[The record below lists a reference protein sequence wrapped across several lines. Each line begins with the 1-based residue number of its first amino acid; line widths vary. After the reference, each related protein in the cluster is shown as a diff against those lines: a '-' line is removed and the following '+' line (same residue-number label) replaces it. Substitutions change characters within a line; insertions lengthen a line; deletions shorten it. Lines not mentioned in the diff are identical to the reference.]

1 MKTWVTKNGVQLIPL
16 LYGRSNVFLIVS
28 GNVNILVDTSI
39 SLFHKSL
46 LRKLKHL
53 KITKIDYLVLTHT
66 HFDHAGNA
74 QLIKEKF
81 QSKIIV
87 HQSERA
93 NIETGTNRIPV
104 AKNRFLNHVIK
115 SNSSIF
121 TKEASYKPCD
131 ADITFDEEFRFS
143 ESDVKGYLLHTPGHS
158 LGSISFI
165 LDDEIAV
172 VGDAMFGFFK
182 KSIFPP
188 FVEDIPEMVKS
199 WGKLLQ
205 TGATLFF
212 SGHGKFKTKTQV
224 EKDYQIWSQK
234 I

>member
-1 MKTWVTKNGVQLIPL
+1 MKSWITKNGVQVIPV

-39 SLFHKSL
+39 SLLQKSL
-46 LRKLKHL
+46 IRKLKQL
-53 KITKIDYLVLTHT
+53 KVTKIDYLVLTHT

-74 QLIKEKF
+74 NLIKEKF
-81 QSKIIV
+81 NAKVVVQ
-87 HQSERA
+87 QSERV
-93 NIETGTNRIPV
+93 NIESGTNRLPV
-104 AKNRFLNHVIK
+104 ARNRFLNHILK
-115 SNSSIF
+115 NNASLFN
-121 TKEASYKPCD
+121 KEAAYKPSL
-131 ADITFDEEFRFS
+131 ADISFEEEFRFP

-158 LGSISFI
+158 LGSTSFI
-165 LDDEIAV
+165 IDNEIAI

-199 WGKLLQ
+199 WGKLLD

-212 SGHGKFKTKTQV
+212 SGHGKYKTKAQV